1 MTLRLG
7 KKERIMFILLCGC
20 GLTRYDRLCW
30 QHKQTAIQLSPE
42 CNINIAL
49 HPLQTSRST
58 NTKFFICVITKDWQ
72 KIVHLTRRPQGS
84 GQGEVGSAVFWMTSG
99 ACLTKKNER
108 KWLKLIVC
116 SNGRLCHNTGTLCSR
131 RYGWRVWVTACDTE
145 QICCW
150 DGKKLILPDGTQST
164 YTQMFMCAVGEW
176 IPDRILSQAFRSMKG
191 LFIRQTCKKAFNLS
205 SIATT

>member
-1 MTLRLG
+1 MC
-7 KKERIMFILLCGC
+7 IVLCGC

-42 CNINIAL
+42 CDINIAL

-58 NTKFFICVITKDWQ
+58 NTTFFVCVITKDWQ
-72 KIVHLTRRPQGS
+72 KIVHLSRRPQGS

-116 SNGRLCHNTGTLCSR
+116 SNVTIQGHYVPGDMDDE
-131 RYGWRVWVTACDTE
+131 WVTPCDTE
-145 QICCW
+145 QICCRG
-150 DGKKLILPDGTQST
+150 GKKLILPDGTQST